1 MHLDFV
7 CTSCVCVC
15 FCECVRAAGVD
26 GLVFDGVCVCGGAV
40 GYSSSSTI
48 SSKKVCRA
56 GFRKHHQR
64 SVSNR
69 VMTVCVYLYSDIQ

>member
-48 SSKKVCRA
+48 SS
-56 GFRKHHQR
+56 
-64 SVSNR
+64 
-69 VMTVCVYLYSDIQ
+69 